1 MCHAC
6 WEKKSASPGS
16 AEPWLPKGVPRL
28 TRGNT
33 FGFLFLFAFFF
44 LDVRF
49 HFPFSYHAFS
59 LSTRASALIALLF
72 ASIAVY
78 IQGDR

>member
-1 MCHAC
+1 MCQSC

-16 AEPWLPKGVPRL
+16 VEPWLPKGVPRL
-28 TRGNT
+28 TRGNIL
-33 FGFLFLFAFFF
+33 FFLVLFAFCF
-44 LDVRF
+44 LQGRF
-49 HFPFSYHAFS
+49 HFPFFYLTAPQ
-59 LSTRASALIALLF
+59 STRTAALIAFLF